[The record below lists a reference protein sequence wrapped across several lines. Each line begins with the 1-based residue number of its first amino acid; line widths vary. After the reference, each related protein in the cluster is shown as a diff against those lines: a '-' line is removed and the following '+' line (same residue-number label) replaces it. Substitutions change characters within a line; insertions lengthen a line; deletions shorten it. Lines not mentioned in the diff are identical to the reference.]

1 MPLMDKT
8 SLILRSSAHHLII
21 VRQPRGRQGLARSE
35 EDRWKSLEI
44 APTTGDDRGSHN
56 EAAQLRGFSEWAST
70 PEPWEIGKRD
80 RGDSRSGGDLVRRR
94 ATAESAGSS
103 SAAASPSSGP
113 ARHRWRRLGN
123 FQNRFFTCCLPDAT
137 PALLQHLLPRLPPW
151 QLRDA
156 SPGRLRLC
164 LSLVYTLLS
173 LPSAPSCCSS
183 AAPRTTE
190 NPAGLI

>member
-1 MPLMDKT
+1 MDKT

-21 VRQPRGRQGLARSE
+21 VDSHAAGRALPGARRIAGNLWKLPRRRVTIEAAITRRRSSGASPSGHQLQSRGKLEKGTVETLGRAAISSGAALRRKALALALLLRRPARGRQ
-35 EDRWKSLEI
+35 D
-44 APTTGDDRGSHN
+44 
-56 EAAQLRGFSEWAST
+56 AAGVA
-70 PEPWEIGKRD
+70 WENFRD
-80 RGDSRSGGDLVRRR
+80 
-94 ATAESAGSS
+94 
-103 SAAASPSSGP
+103 
-113 ARHRWRRLGN
+113 
-123 FQNRFFTCCLPDAT
+123 RFFTCCLPDAT

-190 NPAGLI
+190 DPAGLI